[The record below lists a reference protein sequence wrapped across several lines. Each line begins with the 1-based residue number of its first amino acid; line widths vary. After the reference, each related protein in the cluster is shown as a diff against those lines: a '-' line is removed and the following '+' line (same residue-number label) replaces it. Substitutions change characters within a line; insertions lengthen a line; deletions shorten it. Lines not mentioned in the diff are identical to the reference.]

1 MVVSVVYYERVC
13 QSKKALLS
21 TKNMYSVLIYFAR
34 ELRVTPI
41 IVIVVDCSMIVE
53 ASAIQVR
60 LFRLL
65 LPYLGYIIHATA
77 TCACGYEVYESL

>member
-1 MVVSVVYYERVC
+1 MREFVS
-13 QSKKALLS
+13 QKKL
-21 TKNMYSVLIYFAR
+21 TKHKKYVQCTYIFCKR
-34 ELRVTPI
+34 RVTPI

-65 LPYLGYIIHATA
+65 LPLGYIIHATA